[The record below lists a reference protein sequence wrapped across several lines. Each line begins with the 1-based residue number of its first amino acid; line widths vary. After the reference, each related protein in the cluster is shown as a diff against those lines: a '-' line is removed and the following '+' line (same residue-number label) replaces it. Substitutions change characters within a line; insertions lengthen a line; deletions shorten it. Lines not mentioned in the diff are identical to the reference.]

1 MAKNNRTIAPR
12 EFKHS
17 LPTLS
22 TSPISPLNLNQIIH
36 AVDVGRSFV
45 GADGARD
52 RWHFHPLYASAV
64 IAIDKEIN
72 HD

>member
-17 LPTLS
+17 PPTLS
-22 TSPISPLNLNQIIH
+22 TNPISPLNLNQIIH
-36 AVDVGRSFV
+36 AVNVCRSFV

-52 RWHFHPLYASAV
+52 RWGWHTLYEAAV

>member
-1 MAKNNRTIAPR
+1 MAKSNRTIAPR

-17 LPTLS
+17 PPTLS
-22 TSPISPLNLNQIIH
+22 TNPISPLNLNQIIH
-36 AVDVGRSFV
+36 AVNVFRSFV

-52 RWHFHPLYASAV
+52 RWHLHPLYETAV

-72 HD
+72 HG